1 MCTWCRQGEI
11 YKHSVNLLFCEKL
24 FSVKFFIKKLYHL
37 GVMHSHVQCDGCKEH
52 PLRGIR
58 WKCRN
63 CENYDLCT
71 RCYMD
76 DEHDFNGHRFKRIQS
91 ENAKG

>member
-1 MCTWCRQGEI
+1 
-11 YKHSVNLLFCEKL
+11 
-24 FSVKFFIKKLYHL
+24 
-37 GVMHSHVQCDGCKEH
+37 MHSHVQCDGCKEH